1 MIMSIKFE
9 EQFKYRDESNLKTGT
24 GPSPSKRKSRCAAA
38 VSGKVR
44 DSIYPRLSRNDNH
57 RGNARRRVALGPFDA
72 AKGENWCQGQPRV
85 AEENEGVGEHVRTRS
100 HTAVTAGETADPRS
114 APLKKNRFFCRI
126 GSCRASPGWRCDPAV

>member
-114 APLKKNRFFCRI
+114 APNEEKPFLLPDRSLQGEPRMT
-126 GSCRASPGWRCDPAV
+126 CDPAV